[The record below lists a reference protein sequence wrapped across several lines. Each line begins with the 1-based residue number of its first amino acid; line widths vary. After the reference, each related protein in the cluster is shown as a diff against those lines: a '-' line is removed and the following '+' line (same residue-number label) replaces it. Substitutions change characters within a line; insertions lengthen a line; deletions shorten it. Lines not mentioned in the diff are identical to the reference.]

1 MIEERDPREVKEIAG
16 ELVAPIQVNARS
28 PAFDV
33 TPNKLIAG
41 IITEQGILRAPFDL
55 SIGAI
60 FDLP

>member
-1 MIEERDPREVKEIAG
+1 MKEIAG

-41 IITEQGILRAPFDL
+41 IITEQGLLRAPFDL